1 MAGPVSVGSS
11 WARWPSRCCVARA
24 RPSSWYAMGT
34 RPSKGHERRRVRPGR
49 RRPLMYKRVLVTLDG
64 SPLAEA
70 ILPFITEIAGPLDME
85 VVLLE
90 VLAPL
95 PVGGEDVEWRLA
107 EAREYLSPLA
117 AELTASG
124 VRTRIEV
131 RHGHPVEE
139 IVGCAQALGAD
150 LIAMTTHGR
159 SGLGRVLFGSV
170 AGAVLRQAD
179 VHVFLMRL
187 TVRQLRTPAAATVR

>member
-1 MAGPVSVGSS
+1 
-11 WARWPSRCCVARA
+11 
-24 RPSSWYAMGT
+24 
-34 RPSKGHERRRVRPGR
+34 
-49 RRPLMYKRVLVTLDG
+49 MYKRVLVTLDG

-70 ILPFITEIAGPLDME
+70 ILPFITQIAGPLDME
-85 VVLLE
+85 VVLLQ

-95 PVGGEDVEWRLA
+95 PVGIEDVEYRLA
-107 EAREYLSPLA
+107 EAREYLAPLA

-124 VRTRIEV
+124 VCARIEA

-139 IVGCAQALGAD
+139 IIGCAQAVAAD

-159 SGLGRVLFGSV
+159 SGLGRVLFGSI

-179 VHVFLMRL
+179 VPVFLMRL
-187 TVRQLRTPAAATVR
+187 TERQLQGSAAATLRRSQRAP